1 VPTLIDVI
9 RLGKPRITWL
19 LVYTAIATYIYAAEA
34 LNPLYIALLIVA
46 GTLTVFGSNALNSY
60 IDRDIDRLMER
71 TSLRPIPQGAIMPS
85 HAILLG
91 VAWLTLGTGLF
102 LIIFNPWAAL
112 SALIGGLYY
121 VFVYTVILK
130 KRTIWN
136 TVIGGWAG
144 SMPTITGWL
153 AAGRPLTVEPLILA
167 IIVFL
172 WTPGHFW
179 SLAYRVR
186 EEYRRAGL
194 PMLPSVRD
202 PGYTKRMI
210 ILFYLLTAASILIS
224 TIYIYDPPY
233 LLTAYLSTIL
243 LVYASYIIYRR
254 LDEETAWRSFKIS
267 SPTLA
272 LLYTGL
278 IVSRLLP

>member
-1 VPTLIDVI
+1 MPTLTDVI

-34 LNPLYIALLIVA
+34 LDPLYIALFLIA
-46 GTLTVFGSNALNSY
+46 GVLTVFGSNALNSY
-60 IDRDIDRLMER
+60 IDRDIDRLMRR

-85 HAILLG
+85 QAIILG
-91 VAWLTLGTGLF
+91 IAWLILGTGLF
-102 LIIFNPWAAL
+102 LWIFNPWAAL
-112 SALIGGLYY
+112 AALIGGLYY
-121 VFVYTVILK
+121 VVIYTVILK

-153 AAGRPLTVEPLILA
+153 AAGKPLTIEPIILA
-167 IIVFL
+167 LIVFL

-186 EEYRRAGL
+186 EEYRRVGL
-194 PMLPSVRD
+194 PMLPSVKD

-210 ILFYLLTAASILIS
+210 ITFYLLTAVAIVIS
-224 TIYIYDPPY
+224 TIYITAYPY
-233 LLTAYLSTIL
+233 LITAYVSTAL
-243 LVYASYIIYRR
+243 LIYASYIIYRR
-254 LDEETAWRSFKIS
+254 LDDDTAWKSFKIS

-278 IVSRLLP
+278 IISRLI

>member
-1 VPTLIDVI
+1 MPTLADII

-19 LVYTAIATYIYAAEA
+19 LVYTAIATYIYAAET
-34 LNPLYIALLIVA
+34 LDPLYIALFLIA
-46 GTLTVFGSNALNSY
+46 GVLTVFGSNALNSY
-60 IDRDIDRLMER
+60 IDRDIDRLMRR
-71 TSLRPIPQGAIMPS
+71 TSLRPIPQGAIMPGQ
-85 HAILLG
+85 AIILG
-91 VAWLTLGTGLF
+91 ITWLILGTGLF
-102 LIIFNPWAAL
+102 LWIFNPWAAL
-112 SALIGGLYY
+112 AALIGGLYY
-121 VFVYTVILK
+121 VVIYTVILK

-153 AAGRPLTVEPLILA
+153 AAGKPLSIEPIILA
-167 IIVFL
+167 LIVFL

-186 EEYRRAGL
+186 EEYSRVGL
-194 PMLPSVRD
+194 PMLPSVKD
-202 PGYTKRMI
+202 PVYTKRMI
-210 ILFYLLTAASILIS
+210 ILFYLLTAAAIVVS
-224 TIYIYDPPY
+224 TMYI
-233 LLTAYLSTIL
+233 TAYPYQVTAYVSTAL

-278 IVSRLLP
+278 IISRLL